1 MKRKSVKRLMTLLV
15 TASMLIGLVG
25 CGSAGGSSGGGSTSD
40 AQSETKE
47 AVEEASQAAEAGND
61 VEASEEAPAAE
72 SDIKLGLTIY
82 STTDATA
89 GPVVRNMQT
98 ACDGMGA
105 ELVIATDD
113 QNLEKEITNIENLI
127 SNGCQAVFCLP
138 YSDDSIPRIAKICE
152 DAGVYFGFYW
162 YDLSNEETH
171 DVCYASEYFLGN
183 IYEDDVWSAYT
194 AMKTLNEAGASH
206 IGMFGLPTGRTTTTK
221 RDTGIAQAC
230 EEFGMEILVED
241 RVNTNTSDDA
251 ASSVESMVSAYPD
264 LDGIVIAGMTQTC
277 LPGVIQSLQNLGMTD
292 KVKVSCI
299 DFNENQT
306 EYFEKNSV
314 SGVIGGHFTG
324 GAWLAVLAIN
334 KLQGTPLIEEAV
346 SIKDEFLVLQSADDA
361 KNYDAHL
368 YDELPYTAE
377 EYAQMSKKINE
388 AFTYDDLLK
397 IVGAYSIEDVM
408 TRHGAQ

>member
-1 MKRKSVKRLMTLLV
+1 MKRKSMKLLMSLLV
-15 TASMLIGLVG
+15 TASLFVGLTG
-25 CGSAGGSSGGGSTSD
+25 CGSKDEGTKAESPSTDTQTEESSQPAESEE
-40 AQSETKE
+40 SETEGE
-47 AVEEASQAAEAGND
+47 ATD
-61 VEASEEAPAAE
+61 K
-72 SDIKLGLTIY
+72 IKLGLTIY

-89 GPVVRNMQT
+89 GPVVNNMQT

-105 ELVIATDD
+105 ELVIATDE
-113 QNLEKEITNIENLI
+113 QNPEKEITNIENLI
-127 SNGCQAVFCLP
+127 ANGCQAVFCLP
-138 YSDDSIPRIAKICE
+138 YADDSIPRIAKICE
-152 DAGVYFGFYW
+152 DSEVYFGFYW

-171 DVCYASEYFLGN
+171 DVCYASKYFLGN

-221 RDTGIAQAC
+221 RDNGIAQAC

-251 ASSVESMVSAYPD
+251 ASSVESMVSAYPE

-277 LPGVIQSLQNLGMTD
+277 LPGVIQSLQNLGMTEQ
-292 KVKVSCI
+292 VKVSCI

-314 SGVIGGHFTG
+314 NGVIGGHFTG
-324 GAWLAVLAIN
+324 GAWLAVLAVN
-334 KLQGTPLIEEAV
+334 KLQGTPLVDEPV
-346 SIKDEFLVLQSADDA
+346 SIKDEFIVLQSAEDA

-368 YDELPYTAE
+368 YQELPYTAD

-388 AFTYDDLLK
+388 GFTYEDLLK
-397 IVGAYSIEDVM
+397 VVGSYSIEDVM
-408 TRHGAQ
+408 TRHNVE

>member
-1 MKRKSVKRLMTLLV
+1 MKRKSMKLLMSLLV
-15 TASMLIGLVG
+15 TASLLVGLTG
-25 CGSAGGSSGGGSTSD
+25 CGSKDEGTKAESPSTDTQTEESSQPAESEE
-40 AQSETKE
+40 SETEGE
-47 AVEEASQAAEAGND
+47 ATD
-61 VEASEEAPAAE
+61 K
-72 SDIKLGLTIY
+72 IKLGLTIY

-89 GPVVRNMQT
+89 GPVVNNMQT

-105 ELVIATDD
+105 ELVIATDE
-113 QNLEKEITNIENLI
+113 QNPEKEITNIENLI
-127 SNGCQAVFCLP
+127 ANGCQAVFCLP
-138 YSDDSIPRIAKICE
+138 YADDSIPRIAKICE
-152 DAGVYFGFYW
+152 DSEVYFGFYW

-171 DVCYASEYFLGN
+171 DVCYASKYFLGN

-221 RDTGIAQAC
+221 RDNGIAQAC

-251 ASSVESMVSAYPD
+251 ASSVESMVSAYPE

-277 LPGVIQSLQNLGMTD
+277 LPGVIQSLQNLGMTEQ
-292 KVKVSCI
+292 VKVSCI

-314 SGVIGGHFTG
+314 NGVIGGHFTG
-324 GAWLAVLAIN
+324 GAWLAVLAVN
-334 KLQGTPLIEEAV
+334 KLQGTPLVDEPV
-346 SIKDEFLVLQSADDA
+346 SIKDEFIVLQSAEDA

-368 YDELPYTAE
+368 YQELPYTAD

-388 AFTYDDLLK
+388 GFTYEDLLK
-397 IVGAYSIEDVM
+397 VVGSYSIEDVM
-408 TRHGAQ
+408 TRHNVE

>member
-1 MKRKSVKRLMTLLV
+1 MKRKSVKLLTSLLV
-15 TASMLIGLVG
+15 TASILVGMVG
-25 CGSAGGSSGGGSTSD
+25 CGSKTESADAGSQSAAGETEESSQPAEPEEGDT
-40 AQSETKE
+40 QKE
-47 AVEEASQAAEAGND
+47 ADAGTTD
-61 VEASEEAPAAE
+61 K
-72 SDIKLGLTIY
+72 IKLGLTIY

-89 GPVVRNMQT
+89 GPVVNNMQT

-105 ELVIATDD
+105 ELVIATDE
-113 QNLEKEITNIENLI
+113 QNPEKEITNIENLI
-127 SNGCQAVFCLP
+127 ANGCQAVFCLP
-138 YSDDSIPRIAKICE
+138 YADDSIPRIAKICE
-152 DAGVYFGFYW
+152 DSEVYFGFYW

-221 RDTGIAQAC
+221 RDNGIAQAC

-277 LPGVIQSLQNLGMTD
+277 LPGVIQSLQNLGLTE

-314 SGVIGGHFTG
+314 NGVIGGHFTG
-324 GAWLAVLAIN
+324 GAWLAVLAVN
-334 KLQGTPLIEEAV
+334 KLQGTPLVDEPV
-346 SIKDEFLVLQSADDA
+346 SIKDEFIVLQSADDA

-368 YDELPYTAE
+368 YQELPYTAE

-388 AFTYDDLLK
+388 AFTYEDLLE
-397 IVGAYSIEDVM
+397 IVGSYSIQDVM
-408 TRHGAQ
+408 TRHNVK

>member
-15 TASMLIGLVG
+15 TASMLLGLVG
-25 CGSAGGSSGGGSTSD
+25 CGSAGGSTGGTAGE

-47 AVEEASQAAEAGND
+47 AVEEDIQAAE
-61 VEASEEAPAAE
+61 VESGTDLSEEAPAAE

-127 SNGCQAVFCLP
+127 ANGCQAVFCLP

-152 DAGVYFGFYW
+152 DSGVYFGFYW
-162 YDLSNEETH
+162 YDLSNQETH

-251 ASSVESMVSAYPD
+251 ASSVESMVSAYPE

-334 KLQGTPLIEEAV
+334 KLQGTPLVEEAV
-346 SIKDEFLVLQSADDA
+346 SIKDEFLVLQSVDDA
-361 KNYDAHL
+361 KNYDTHL
-368 YDELPYTAE
+368 YDELPYTSD

-388 AFTYDDLLK
+388 AFTYDDLLE
-397 IVGAYSIEDVM
+397 IIAAYSIEDVM
-408 TRHGAQ
+408 TGHGAQ

>member
-1 MKRKSVKRLMTLLV
+1 MKRKSVKLLTSLLV
-15 TASMLIGLVG
+15 TASVLAGVAG
-25 CGSAGGSSGGGSTSD
+25 CGSKGQSAGAQSQGAGGKTQESAQTAGAQEGAD
-40 AQSETKE
+40 AQNQ
-47 AVEEASQAAEAGND
+47 SQT
-61 VEASEEAPAAE
+61 PAAGGV
-72 SDIKLGLTIY
+72 KLGLTIY

-89 GPVVRNMQT
+89 GPVINNMQT

-105 ELVIATDD
+105 ELVIASPDD

-127 SNGCQAVFCLP
+127 ANGCQAVFCLP

-152 DAGVYFGFYW
+152 DAEVYFGFYW

-171 DVCYASEYFLGN
+171 DVCYASDYFLGN

-194 AMKTLNEAGASH
+194 AMKTLNEAGSSH

-221 RDTGIAQAC
+221 RDNGIAQAC

-324 GAWLAVLAIN
+324 GAWLAVLAVN
-334 KLQGTPLIEEAV
+334 KLQGTPLVDGPV
-346 SIKDEFLVLQSADDA
+346 SIKDEFLVLQTVDDA

-368 YDELPYTAE
+368 YEELPYTAD

-388 AFTYDDLLK
+388 AFTYEDLLE
-397 IVGAYSIEDVM
+397 IVASYSIEDVM
-408 TRHGAQ
+408 TRHNAE